1 MVQSDSLQ
9 GVKEL
14 QQLHQYTQVQ
24 LDLIYENLKDGYTEN
39 IERIKVKSNR
49 SDKLKIRTNLYL

>member
-49 SDKLKIRTNLYL
+49 SDKLKIRTHLYL